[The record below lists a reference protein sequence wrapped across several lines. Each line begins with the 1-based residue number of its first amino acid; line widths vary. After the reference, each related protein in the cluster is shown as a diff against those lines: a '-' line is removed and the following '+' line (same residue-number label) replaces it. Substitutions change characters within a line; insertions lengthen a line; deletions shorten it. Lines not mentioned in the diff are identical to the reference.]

1 MKLLGL
7 HSKAWKMWKHED
19 SLFAGHLWKKN
30 KTKPPYRQGTGTQ
43 FQSLVIYILKSRL
56 PF

>member
-19 SLFAGHLWKKN
+19 SLFAGHLLEK
-30 KTKPPYRQGTGTQ
+30 KTKTKNLHIDKERELN
-43 FQSLVIYILKSRL
+43 FKA
-56 PF
+56 